1 MGGWQTGGSEKAFL
15 TDSEKVYGKTFQIFY
30 GMINEVNYL
39 KFRLRTLLIEENDR
53 SVKASTFPT
62 LGLGKLIFCV
72 WICVN
77 ICVYVC

>member
-1 MGGWQTGGSEKAFL
+1 
-15 TDSEKVYGKTFQIFY
+15 
-30 GMINEVNYL
+30 MINEVNYL

-72 WICVN
+72 WIRVN